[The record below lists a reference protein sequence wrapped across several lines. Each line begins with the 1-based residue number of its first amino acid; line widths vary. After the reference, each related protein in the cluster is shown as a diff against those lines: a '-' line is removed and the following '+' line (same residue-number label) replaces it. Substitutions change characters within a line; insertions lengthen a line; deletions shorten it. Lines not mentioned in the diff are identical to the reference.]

1 MGGMTTLAPAGPLAL
16 DPDRLL
22 PADPGTREIA
32 RRLYAA
38 VAGQVRGLEAR
49 SR

>member
-22 PADPGTREIA
+22 PADPGTRGIA
-32 RRLYAA
+32 RRPC
-38 VAGQVRGLEAR
+38 AGVGEQVRHLEAR

>member
-22 PADPGTREIA
+22 PVGSGTREVA

-38 VAGQVRGLEAR
+38 VAEQVGDLGAR